1 MTAVLYDVPGP
12 KTRRRSRIISAI
24 VLLAVLAILAWV
36 ILTLA
41 AQGVFA
47 PERWDI
53 FNDPLVWFALLE
65 GLWVTLQVAFYGAIL
80 AIALGMVLSLLRS
93 SDRPGVRIPTTVV
106 LEFLRGMPVLLM
118 ILFILLL
125 FSTGAFWAVVI
136 ALGLYNGAIIGE
148 ALRSGLASLPRGQR
162 ESGLAIGLGS
172 LQTRLLIEFPQ
183 AFRTML
189 PIIVAQMVVLLKDT
203 ALGYIVGNIDLIRR
217 GRLLAEFFG
226 AGQYALSIFFVM
238 VAMYLTVN
246 LTISAIARLLARQ
259 RGQKLDITQLKD
271 AAGGSL

>member
-1 MTAVLYDVPGP
+1 MTAVLYDAPGP
-12 KTRRRSRIISAI
+12 KTRRRSRIISAV
-24 VLLAVLAILAWV
+24 VLLAVLAILAWA

-41 AQGVFA
+41 AQGLLDA
-47 PERWDI
+47 DRWDI
-53 FNDPLVWFALLE
+53 FNDPLVWLRLLE

-80 AIALGMVLSLLRS
+80 AISLGMVLSLLRS

-118 ILFILLL
+118 ILFILLA
-125 FSTGAFWAVVI
+125 FSTEAFWAVVI

-217 GRLLAEFFG
+217 GRLLYEFFG
-226 AGQYALSIFFVM
+226 AGQYAFSVFFVM

-259 RGQKLDITQLKD
+259 RGQKLDLTQLKD
-271 AAGGSL
+271 VGSGSL

>member
-1 MTAVLYDVPGP
+1 MTQVLYDVPGP
-12 KTRRRSRIISAI
+12 KTRRRSRLISGV
-24 VLLAVLAILAWV
+24 VLLAVAAILGYV

-80 AIALGMVLSLLRS
+80 AISLGLVLSLLRS

-226 AGQYALSIFFVM
+226 AGQYALSVFFVM

-259 RGQKLDITQLKD
+259 RGQKLDLTLVKD
-271 AAGGSL
+271 AGSGSL